1 MNIIVLA
8 GGYSTERDVS
18 LSSGSQ
24 IANALMKNGHNVVLL
39 DSYKS
44 VDLVNSFEELH
55 AKYKQEKFS
64 YLIPQIEP
72 DLLALKKEFGNGNAL
87 LGKNVLETCGLADI
101 VFIGLHGGIGENGKL
116 QALFDIF
123 DIKYTGSGSLGSSL
137 AMDKSISK
145 ELMIV
150 NKISTAPYEIVSS
163 LSEIKMK
170 PPYVVKP
177 ISGGSSVG
185 VSIIKNKDDVDKA
198 LKNLSDEKNVLVEK
212 FIEGREFSVG
222 VLDGK
227 ALPAIEIVPK
237 GAEFFDFA
245 SKYQG
250 TTNEICPADIPQKIE
265 MKLRELVVKL
275 HNALHLGSYS
285 RAEFI
290 VDKNE
295 NIYCLEANSLPGMT
309 ENSLLPQEARAIGI
323 GYNELCEKIVNMANM
338 KSKNK

>member
-8 GGYSTERDVS
+8 GGYSAERDVS
-18 LSSGSQ
+18 LSSGSK
-24 IANALMKNGHNVVLL
+24 IANALMKNGHKVVLL

-44 VDLVNSFEELH
+44 IDLANSFEELH
-55 AKYKQEKFS
+55 NKYKQEEFS
-64 YLIPQIEP
+64 YTIPQTEP

-87 LGKNVLETCGLADI
+87 LGKNILETCQLADL

-116 QALFDIF
+116 QAVFDIF
-123 DIKYTGSGSLGSSL
+123 DIKYTGSPSLGSSL
-137 AMDKSISK
+137 AMDKSVSK
-145 ELMIV
+145 ELMFMHEIP
-150 NKISTAPYEIVSS
+150 TAPYEIVSS
-163 LSEIKMK
+163 ISEIKMK

-185 VSIIKNKDDVDKA
+185 VFIVRNEEEANAHI
-198 LKNLSDEKNVLVEK
+198 LSEEHLVEK

-237 GAEFFDFA
+237 SAEFFDFS

-265 MKLRELVVKL
+265 MQLRELAVKV
-275 HNALHLGSYS
+275 HNILRLECYS
-285 RAEFI
+285 RSEFI
-290 VDKNE
+290 VDKDE

-323 GYNELCEKIVNMANM
+323 GYNELCEKIVNMAI
-338 KSKNK
+338 NK